1 MHAMILAAG
10 RGERMGQLTESLPKP
25 LLPVAGKA
33 LIVHQIE
40 QLRDAGFSE
49 LVINLA
55 YRGAQIRAHLG
66 SGQNFGVSIEY
77 SEEPTGALDTGGGI
91 AKALDLLG
99 PEPFTVV
106 NCDVWSDFDF
116 STLSP
121 PANLAHLVLVPNPA
135 HNPNGDF
142 CLSNGKI
149 LAEGS
154 PKLTFAGIGVYRADL
169 FRDGYPSRFALAPI
183 LKAAAANGLVSG
195 ELFRG
200 TWLDVGTPDRLNN
213 AKKSAA
219 VRLRTNKSV

>member
-1 MHAMILAAG
+1 
-10 RGERMGQLTESLPKP
+10 MGQLTESLPKP

-116 STLSP
+116 STLRI
-121 PANLAHLVLVPNPA
+121 AGVLQRIAVVY
-135 HNPNGDF
+135 
-142 CLSNGKI
+142 
-149 LAEGS
+149 
-154 PKLTFAGIGVYRADL
+154 GITAIVVL
-169 FRDGYPSRFALAPI
+169 NS
-183 LKAAAANGLVSG
+183 GLVG
-195 ELFRG
+195 QAMIAVALLVIY
-200 TWLDVGTPDRLNN
+200 WLLMTFVPVPGHGPGLLEPATNLSAHIDCSPFGRSRRLRLYPDR
-213 AKKSAA
+213 AQMCQGGHAGHRRSDP
-219 VRLRTNKSV
+219 